1 VVKAFA
7 GRTFPLRAYGGVWAG
22 QLRWGRLTHARVL
35 GVLNN
40 PCYAGAYV
48 YGRYRSFRRVD
59 PDGGI
64 HSGIRLQSMNDWQV
78 LIEEHHPGYIGWTEY
93 LANRAR
99 LTANRTVTGARPPRE
114 GTALCQGIIG
124 CGSCGHPMTVR
135 YLRDGHGYYECHS
148 LMNGRA
154 TGTCRSISADTID
167 AAVVHRLLTA
177 LTPAEIELAF
187 TAADRVA
194 DDRGRVSK
202 AAELA
207 VERARYE
214 ADRAER
220 AFTNAE
226 PENRLVTRTLETRWE
241 VKLTA
246 LADAEA
252 ALTATRHALPPLP
265 ARADLEAL
273 ITDLPAL
280 FDADSTTPR
289 DRKRLLRT
297 LIADVTLLPEA
308 DKVTARIGISWHTG
322 ASEEITTA
330 RHIHPGTAKKTPTD
344 AAELIR
350 RIGPN
355 TSNPDLVAALNAAG
369 HRTGTGRPF
378 DIKAVQWARRV
389 LDVPTPGPLRE
400 GEISVADAATRLGI
414 SADAVYYWIS
424 TNDLPIRRGPG
435 NRIAITWTPETEKA
449 CQERVSQSHHL
460 KTPGNPNHSAEEA
473 V

>member
-1 VVKAFA
+1 MSEAELHLLAGRLHGAKKAAAARGEPRCPLPVGFVRDADDQIVIDPDEQVAAAVTDVFAFFQRTGSAFGVVKAFTD
-7 GRTFPLRAYGGVWAG
+7 RTFPLRAYGGVWAG

-78 LIEEHHPGYIGWTEY
+78 LIEEHHPGYIDWSEY

-220 AFTNAE
+220 AFTAAE
-226 PENRLVTRTLETRWE
+226 PENRLVTRTLDT
-241 VKLTA
+241 LG
-246 LADAEA
+246 
-252 ALTATRHALPPLP
+252 
-265 ARADLEAL
+265 
-273 ITDLPAL
+273 
-280 FDADSTTPR
+280 ST
-289 DRKRLLRT
+289 
-297 LIADVTLLPEA
+297 
-308 DKVTARIGISWHTG
+308 GSG
-322 ASEEITTA
+322 S
-330 RHIHPGTAKKTPTD
+330 
-344 AAELIR
+344 
-350 RIGPN
+350 
-355 TSNPDLVAALNAAG
+355 
-369 HRTGTGRPF
+369 
-378 DIKAVQWARRV
+378 
-389 LDVPTPGPLRE
+389 PTPP
-400 GEISVADAATRLGI
+400 TR
-414 SADAVYYWIS
+414 V
-424 TNDLPIRRGPG
+424 
-435 NRIAITWTPETEKA
+435 TP
-449 CQERVSQSHHL
+449 
-460 KTPGNPNHSAEEA
+460 
-473 V
+473 